1 MIIRNYIVY
10 ANSLILILL
19 PFSLLTGPF
28 LADLSISILAI
39 SFLIISLKDKLWTYY
54 KNYFFY
60 LFIIFY
66 LILILSSLSSDL
78 PIKSLETSFFYFR
91 FAFFSLA
98 VWYLLNNNKYLIKYF
113 YYSLLATYSLALL
126 DGYIQYFFGF
136 NIAGIVSPT
145 YRMTLLLS
153 DNLLLGNYL
162 ARIFPLLMGLL
173 ILNSTKNRINIF
185 LFVLLL
191 ILSDFL
197 IYISGE
203 RTATGLIFIAT
214 VLIIL
219 FVSKY
224 KIIRLITFLFSIIFI
239 VIFTNYN
246 DEIRY
251 RMIDL
256 TSMEMNL
263 SSNDKNEI
271 YEELET
277 ERIDIFSKKHEA
289 LFLTSLEMFYKN
301 PILGIG
307 PDLFSNLCSE
317 KEYSFNDLSCS
328 THPHNNYFQLIAEV
342 GALGLLVLIILLFY
356 VINEFRLSLSNKLL
370 KNANKNDDYKFC
382 LIICIS
388 LSIFPF
394 LPTLNL
400 FNNWINVIYFLP
412 VGFLLHRINLK

>member
-1 MIIRNYIVY
+1 MIIRNYIVS

-19 PFSLLTGPF
+19 PLSLLTGPF

-39 SFLIISLKDKLWTYY
+39 FFLIISIKEKLWSYY

-60 LFIIFY
+60 IFVIFF
-66 LILILSSLSSDL
+66 LILLLSSLLSEL
-78 PIKSLETSFFYFR
+78 PLKSLETSIFYFR
-91 FAFFSLA
+91 FALFSLA
-98 VWYLLNNNKYLIKYF
+98 VWYLLDKNKNLIKYF

-126 DGYIQYFFGF
+126 DGYVQYFLGF
-136 NIAGIVSPT
+136 NIAGIISPT

-162 ARIFPLLMGLL
+162 ARIFPFLMGLL
-173 ILNSTKNRINIF
+173 ILNSTKNPINVF
-185 LFVLLL
+185 LFVLFL

-214 VLIIL
+214 ILIII
-219 FVSKY
+219 FISKY
-224 KIIRLITFLFSIIFI
+224 KIIRLITFLFSIFFI
-239 VIFTNYN
+239 IIFTNYN

-251 RMIDL
+251 RMIDQ
-256 TSMEMNL
+256 TSIEMNL
-263 SSNDKNEI
+263 PLNSKNELN
-271 YEELET
+271 ENLEK
-277 ERIDIFSKKHEA
+277 ENIDFFSKKHES
-289 LFLTSLEMFYKN
+289 LFLTSMEMFYKN

-307 PDLFSNLCSE
+307 PDLFPYLCDNRQ
-317 KEYSFNDLSCS
+317 YSFNDLSCS

-342 GALGLLVLIILLFY
+342 GASGFFILIILLLF
-356 VINEFRLSLSNKLL
+356 ILNEFRVSLSDKIFN
-370 KNANKNDDYKFC
+370 NSNKNDDYKLC

-394 LPTLNL
+394 LPTMNL
-400 FNNWINVIYFLP
+400 FNNWINIIYFLP
-412 VGFLLHRINLK
+412 VGFLLHRINSK